1 MANYYTKPSDQN
13 VAVTID
19 WTRRLLAIGEPDID
33 ASDWAVL
40 VGSVTLTDA
49 SESGATV
56 VGGVPGEVAEIAQT
70 ITAGEHT
77 LTRNVEVHVT
87 APSAS
92 APATPL
98 FYYGVGASGAALA
111 GLSSREATS
120 PLGAVSFAPVAQH
133 ALLGYPTTW
142 GPIAIWVDGLDQT
155 DAFGS
160 TVVTVLGVSY
170 YRFESTYPLTG
181 AITADIRRPL
191 A

>member
-13 VAVTID
+13 VDVAID
-19 WTRRLLAIGEPDID
+19 WTRRLLALGEPSID
-33 ASDWAVL
+33 ASEWAVL
-40 VGSVTLTDA
+40 VGSVTLTGA

-56 VGGVPGEVAEIAQT
+56 EGGVPGEIAEVAQT
-70 ITAGEHT
+70 ITAGEYT

-87 APSAS
+87 APVA
-92 APATPL
+92 AKPAAPL
-98 FYYGVGASGAALA
+98 FYFGVGASGAALA

-120 PLGAVSFAPVAQH
+120 PLGATSFTPVAQH
-133 ALLGYPTTW
+133 CIFGYPTTW

-155 DAFGS
+155 DGFGS
-160 TVVTVLGVSY
+160 SVVTVLGVSY